1 MNINEMKSS
10 AEMGGQLGSDIRLN
24 LEKVQSCIDAACR
37 ASDRDDNEVTLVAV
51 TKKQT
56 PASIQ
61 QIVRLGVVNLGENY
75 LQEAV
80 EKQAILDDSDLIWHF
95 IGQIQSNKCSMIA
108 GHFSWVHSVSST
120 KVVRGLGR
128 ARISSASALNV
139 CIQVNLCQ
147 DAKKSGVSPE
157 ELSDIIAAIES
168 EPMLD
173 LRGLMLIPPQG
184 LSQVELSSVFKQMFE
199 LKCQLVQ
206 QGCEMDT
213 LSMGMSQDYALAINC
228 GSTTV
233 RVGQAI
239 FGERN

>member
-1 MNINEMKSS
+1 MNIDEMKSS
-10 AEMGGQLGSDIRLN
+10 VLMGDQLGTDIRLN
-24 LEKVQSCIDAACR
+24 LDKVQSCIDSVCR
-37 ASDRDDNEVTLVAV
+37 DSNRVSNEVTLVAV
-51 TKKQT
+51 TKKQI

-61 QIVRLGVVNLGENY
+61 KIVQLGVVNLGENY

-95 IGQIQSNKCSMIA
+95 IGQIQSKKCPMIA
-108 GHFSWVHSVSST
+108 SHFSWVHSVSST

-128 ARISSASALNV
+128 ARMSSANALNV

-147 DAKKSGVSPE
+147 DAKKSGVALK
-157 ELSDIIAAIES
+157 ELPDIIASVNS

-199 LKCQLVQ
+199 LKCQLIQ
-206 QGCEMDT
+206 QGFEIDT

-228 GSTTV
+228 GSTMV